1 MKNNFVITLA
11 RQYGCGGRTVGKLL
25 AEKLGIG
32 YYDTDLIK
40 LAAEKNGVSPD
51 FYKEFDEKATS
62 KFASMFGYST
72 AVGSFYSS
80 TYMDMVINDKVF
92 FAQSE
97 VIKEVAQKPCVIVGR
112 CADYVLDGKDN
123 LVKIFLHADMD
134 ARRDRIVNKYGIKDV
149 KNIDKYILK
158 ADKRRAQYYNSY
170 TDREWGE
177 VKNYDL
183 TINTSKLSL
192 EKVAEIIL
200 KYLEKLEDKIDG

>member
-11 RQYGCGGRTVGKLL
+11 RQYGCGGRTIGKLI
-25 AEKLGIG
+25 ADKLGIA

-40 LAAEKNGVSPD
+40 MAAEKNGVSPE

-62 KFASMFGYST
+62 KFANLFGYSSG
-72 AVGSFYSS
+72 VGSFYSA
-80 TYMDMVINDKVF
+80 TYTDMVINDKVF

-97 VIKEVAQKPCVIVGR
+97 VIKEVAEKPCVIVGR
-112 CADYVLDGKDN
+112 CADYVLDDKPN
-123 LVKIFLHADMD
+123 LVKVFLHADME

-177 VKNYDL
+177 VKNYDI
-183 TINTSKLSL
+183 TINTSRLSL
-192 EKVAEIIL
+192 EKVADIIIS
-200 KYLEKLEDKIDG
+200 YLDKLED